1 MYIVAS
7 IYLNIKRFLYCSA
20 LYNLLLLNKCL
31 FSLNRFL
38 GYGTYFLSLMVC
50 FSIFYVILHQEIHL
64 LKRERPFAQHA
75 TPCIRTLESDY
86 SLYL

>member
-1 MYIVAS
+1 MIF
-7 IYLNIKRFLYCSA
+7 ILFFFIQSA
-20 LYNLLLLNKCL
+20 
-31 FSLNRFL
+31 FAQQMPFFAQPFL
-38 GYGTYFLSLMVC
+38 GHETYFLSFMGC

-75 TPCIRTLESDY
+75 TPYIKTLESDY